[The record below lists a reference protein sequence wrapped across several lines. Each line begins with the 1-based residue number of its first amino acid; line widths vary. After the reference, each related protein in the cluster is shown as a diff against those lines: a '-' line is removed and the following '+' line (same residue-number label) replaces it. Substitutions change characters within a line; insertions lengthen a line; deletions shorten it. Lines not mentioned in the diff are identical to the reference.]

1 MPLPP
6 PVERQ
11 HLHTR
16 TFQFSGYRRGDGL
29 WDIDGHMTDIKT
41 YGFKNDFRGEI
52 GPEEPLHDMWI
63 RLTLDD
69 DFLVHDI
76 EAATEAAPYQVCPQ
90 ITPNFKKVI
99 GVRVGRGW
107 RQKIRE
113 RVGGVEGCTHLV
125 ELLGAMATV
134 AFQTIYPVLAKTAT
148 ARASTQKPVLI
159 DSCHAFRADGEVVK
173 KTWPDF
179 YTGS

>member
-6 PVERQ
+6 PVERK

-16 TFQFSGYRRGDGL
+16 IFRFSGYRRDDGL
-29 WDIDGHMTDIKT
+29 WDIDGHMTDNKT
-41 YGFKNDFRGEI
+41 YGFKNEFRGEI
-52 GPEEPLHDMWI
+52 GPDEPLHDMWI

-90 ITPNFKKVI
+90 ITPNFKAVV
-99 GVRVGRGW
+99 GLRVGQGW

-113 RVGGVEGCTHLV
+113 RLGGVEGCTHLV

-134 AFQTIYPVLAKTAT
+134 AFQTIYPTLAKKAT
-148 ARASTQKPVLI
+148 ERASTQKPGLI
-159 DSCHAFRADGEVVK
+159 DSCHAFRGDGDVVK

>member
-1 MPLPP
+1 MPLPS
-6 PVERQ
+6 PVERK

-16 TFQFSGYRRGDGL
+16 SFQFSGYQRQDGL

-41 YGFKNDFRGEI
+41 YGFKNAFRGEI

-69 DFLVHDI
+69 DFLVVGLRI
-76 EAATEAAPYQVCPQ
+76 
-90 ITPNFKKVI
+90 
-99 GVRVGRGW
+99 GRGW

-113 RVGGVEGCTHLV
+113 RLGGVEGCTHLV

-134 AFQTIYPVLAKTAT
+134 AFQTIYPVLAKKTSERGSA
-148 ARASTQKPVLI
+148 QKPALI
-159 DSCHAFRADGEVVK
+159 DSCHAFRSDGEVVK
-173 KTWPDF
+173 KTWPEF

>member
-16 TFQFSGYRRGDGL
+16 TFQFSGYRRDDGL

-41 YGFKNDFRGEI
+41 YGFKNEFRGEI

-90 ITPNFKKVI
+90 ITPNFKKVV
-99 GVRVGRGW
+99 GLRVGRGW

-113 RVGGVEGCTHLV
+113 RVGGVEGCTHLF

-134 AFQTIYPVLAKTAT
+134 AFQTIYPVRAKTAT

>member
-16 TFQFSGYRRGDGL
+16 TFQFSGHRRGDGL

-41 YGFKNDFRGEI
+41 YGFKNEFRGEI
-52 GPEEPLHDMWI
+52 GPDEPLHDMWI

-99 GVRVGRGW
+99 GLRVGRGW

-148 ARASTQKPVLI
+148 ARASAQKPVLI
-159 DSCHAFRADGEVVK
+159 DSCHAFRGDGEVVK